1 MPHSLAV
8 TGQQASPLEI
18 SPHVVRSIELAYA
31 ALGRAG
37 CWIVMSKPNH
47 ARGEVREAVAML
59 VQAEEILA
67 GDGILFD
74 AIKTRGPGD
83 VLA

>member
-1 MPHSLAV
+1 MSL
-8 TGQQASPLEI
+8 
-18 SPHVVRSIELAYA
+18 
-31 ALGRAG
+31 
-37 CWIVMSKPNH
+37 PNH

-59 VQAEEILA
+59 LRAEEILA

-74 AIKTRGPGD
+74 ANKTRDAGD